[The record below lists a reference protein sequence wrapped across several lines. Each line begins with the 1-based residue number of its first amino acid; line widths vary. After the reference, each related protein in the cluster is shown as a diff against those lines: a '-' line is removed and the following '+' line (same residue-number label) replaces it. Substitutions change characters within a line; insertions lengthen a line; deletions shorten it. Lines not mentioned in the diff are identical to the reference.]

1 MKIRSIV
8 ALCLIVTAVVFADDK
23 NANAKKAGS
32 VSGVVV
38 REPGSQPLKKATVT
52 LVAENQTDGGNY
64 TATTDANGR
73 FSIDQVRPGR
83 YRMLLERTGYVEVN
97 ERQRKFDGRTLSVSS
112 GEELKDLQLN
122 MLMTATVL
130 GRVVD
135 EDGDPLPAA
144 EEPPCVSLS
153 VKHNGKR

>member
-1 MKIRSIV
+1 M
-8 ALCLIVTAVVFADDK
+8 TAVVFADDK

-64 TATTDANGR
+64 APATTDAKRTLLN
-73 FSIDQVRPGR
+73 RPSPPRR

-97 ERQRKFDGRTLSVSS
+97 ERERKF
-112 GEELKDLQLN
+112 Q
-122 MLMTATVL
+122 TVIRSRYRL
-130 GRVVD
+130 
-135 EDGDPLPAA
+135 A
-144 EEPPCVSLS
+144 
-153 VKHNGKR
+153 KN